1 MKENDLKACV
11 SGSFD
16 KFKPEIDLAIDE
28 LNDFGVTV
36 LSPGKGWLY
45 KPSQKIFNPL
55 EDKFRPLP
63 SETGM
68 KIKEIEDDFLS
79 SVKKSDFL
87 YVINPQGYIGN
98 VVSLEI
104 GFAIASGVPVFLQ
117 QKINPLVI
125 ENNSIWQEIE
135 PKLKVCSIE
144 KAIAQIRKLSLKEFP
159 YIIYQPL
166 QII

>member
-28 LNDFGVTV
+28 LNELGVTV
-36 LSPGKGWLY
+36 LAPGKGWLC
-45 KPSQKIFNPL
+45 KPSNRIFNLL

-68 KIKEIEDDFLS
+68 GIKEIENDFLS
-79 SVKKSDFL
+79 NIKKSNFL

-98 VVSLEI
+98 IVSLEI
-104 GFAIASGVPVFLQ
+104 GFAIASGIPVFLQ
-117 QKINPLVI
+117 QKINPLII
-125 ENNSIWQEIE
+125 ENDSIWQEIE
-135 PKLKVCSIE
+135 PKLKVCSIQE
-144 KAIAQIRKLSLKEFP
+144 AITQVKK
-159 YIIYQPL
+159 
-166 QII
+166 